1 MKKYFILLMSLLII
15 PISVNA
21 ASATINL
28 EANNTKVKTGDSVTV
43 DVTINSS
50 ANIGYYE
57 YTLDYNND
65 YLKLVKGN
73 NYTVDRPNNATKKIT
88 KSFKFRTLKQGN
100 SKISVKTYAVLDTK
114 DKNISAN
121 VKPVTLNISGTNSSN
136 NSGSTYLT
144 SLEIE
149 GYDLSPK
156 FNKTTTSYNVD
167 INDDISS
174 VNISAETEDPD
185 ATLKGDG
192 KISLISGTNKIKL
205 TVTNDDDER
214 TYTININLKD
224 SNPIK
229 VTIDN
234 KEYTVVKNLNDIK
247 IPKGFIEK
255 EITIEGQKVIAL
267 YNDLLDLT
275 LVGLQNEDGDL
286 ELYIYDEDT
295 NSYSPY
301 IVLNFSEVSFYP
313 LTPKDIPEN
322 YSKYN
327 ITINDT
333 DLDCYKLTS
342 DSKFALLYGI
352 NTETGEEGWYS
363 YNIDENTLQKYNTEI
378 TDYYQEKI
386 KNTQV
391 LIYILAGTTLLFG
404 IVVIVLAIKLNQKK
418 QKNLVNKS

>member
-21 ASATINL
+21 SSATISL

-43 DVTINSS
+43 DVTINST

-342 DSKFALLYGI
+342 DSKFVLLYGI

-418 QKNLVNKS
+418 QKKLSK

>member
-342 DSKFALLYGI
+342 DSKFVLLYGI

-363 YNIDENTLQKYNTEI
+363 YNEDENTLQKYNSEI
-378 TDYYQEKI
+378 DDYYQDKI
-386 KNTQV
+386 QNTQV

-404 IVVIVLAIKLNQKK
+404 IIVIIIAVKLNQKK
-418 QKNLVNKS
+418 SRKIKN

>member
-144 SLEIE
+144 SLEIDD
-149 GYDLSPK
+149 YDLSPK

-363 YNIDENTLQKYNTEI
+363 YNEDENTLQKYNSEI
-378 TDYYQEKI
+378 DDYYQDKI
-386 KNTQV
+386 QNTQV

-404 IVVIVLAIKLNQKK
+404 IIVIILAVKLNQKK
-418 QKNLVNKS
+418 SRKIKN